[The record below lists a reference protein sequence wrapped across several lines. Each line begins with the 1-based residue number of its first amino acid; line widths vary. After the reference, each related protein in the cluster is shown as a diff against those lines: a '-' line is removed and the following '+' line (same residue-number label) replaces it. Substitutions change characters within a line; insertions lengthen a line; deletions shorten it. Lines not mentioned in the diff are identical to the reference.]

1 MSNLIF
7 KKLIIFFPV
16 GELAKIVELHPGLNV
31 VTSRRIDGND
41 LGKSIIAKSF
51 YHCLGADCKFDG
63 KFDAASKVF
72 ILVLEYEGNE
82 YTFYRSGSLY
92 KMFNSNLNILWSTS
106 HRHELGKRFYE
117 QFGFAIWLPSR
128 STKETEIA
136 PPAYSFSPYFVD
148 QNQYGGS
155 EFRSFSN
162 LEQYPNFKA
171 DLIYTFSGACDKLYF
186 ELKAQKESL
195 DVKTNELKDSIE
207 LNKAMSEQ
215 VSDELSSLGYSAN
228 MTTLAI
234 DSSEHEFAYKSLSE
248 KLGKLRSQLY
258 KYREQRAQTQLALAG
273 AEALGR
279 HLDKSIEKFDGETC
293 PLCNSRIDDPLSIR
307 VSACVAQ
314 TDALILGDELEKEL
328 DSINRKIAG
337 LEALYEQRL
346 KELDTLKASMEFL
359 RNNDITVVQVEGLTR
374 LSEKLT
380 NERGYFEEQL
390 DCLNKS
396 LNVVSGKMAKYS
408 EKRSDVNKRYVEIVT
423 SYVRD
428 LNLQSIDLDKIKQ
441 VTNRF
446 EAGGSNAPLATV
458 AWYFALLKL
467 KDEFNPDRVCL
478 PLILDS
484 PMNVEADDDKYE
496 NQYKLIFEK
505 FKYKYQMLV
514 TGLGLADSPVVP
526 KDANVIV
533 LDNEKYRLLNAEDF
547 EATKDMVFAC
557 MEQH

>member
-1 MSNLIF
+1 MSDLVF
-7 KKLIIFFPV
+7 KKLIILSPV
-16 GELAKIVELHPGLNV
+16 EELAKVVELHPGLNV
-31 VTSRRIDGND
+31 ITSRRMDGND

-72 ILVLEYEGNE
+72 VLVLEYEGNE
-82 YTFYRSGSLY
+82 YTFYRSGSLF
-92 KMFNSNLNILWSTS
+92 KMFDSSLELLWSTS
-106 HRHELGKRFYE
+106 HRHELGERFYE

-128 STKETEIA
+128 ATKETEIA
-136 PPAYSFSPYFVD
+136 PPAYSFAPYFVD

-155 EFRSFSN
+155 EFKSFLN
-162 LEQYPNFKA
+162 LDQYPNFKA

-186 ELKAQKESL
+186 EIKAQKESL
-195 DVKTNELKDSIE
+195 DVKTSELKDTID

-215 VSDELSSLGYSAN
+215 VSNELSSLGYSAN
-228 MTTLAI
+228 MKTLAK
-234 DSSEHEFAYKSLSE
+234 DSAEHESAYKSLSE
-248 KLGKLRSQLY
+248 KLGKLRDQLY
-258 KYREQRAQTQLALAG
+258 KSREQRAQTQLAIAG

-279 HLDKSIEKFDGETC
+279 HLDTSIKKYDGETC
-293 PLCNSRIDDPLSIR
+293 PLCNSRIDDPLAIR

-314 TDALILGDELEKEL
+314 TDALLLGDELAKEL
-328 DSINRKIAG
+328 DLIDRKIARLEVLYKQG
-337 LEALYEQRL
+337 LE
-346 KELDTLKASMEFL
+346 ELDTLKASMESL
-359 RNNDITVVQVEGLTR
+359 RGNDMTAVQVEGLTR

-380 NERGYFEEQL
+380 NERGRLEEEF
-390 DCLNKS
+390 DRLNKS
-396 LNVVSGKMAKYS
+396 LDDVSGKMAAYS
-408 EKRSDVNKRYVEIVT
+408 EAKSDVNKRYVEIVT
-423 SYVRD
+423 SYVGD

-458 AWYFALLKL
+458 AWYFSVLEL

-484 PMNVEADDDKYE
+484 PMNVEADDVKYQS
-496 NQYKLIFEK
+496 QYKLIFEK
-505 FKYKYQMLV
+505 FKYEYQMLV

-526 KDANVIV
+526 KDANIIV
-533 LDNEKYRLLNAEDF
+533 LENEKYRLLNNEDF
-547 EATKDMVFAC
+547 EIAKEMVFAC